1 MLNHGTDVPEL
12 LAQLDRLTT
21 TTKSVIKDTD
31 KVVLEC
37 NVGDGIQSWIVRNGS
52 CSLPDGAVVKKG
64 TSFNGFQEAIETLDK
79 GVYMS
84 PGDGEPCYVL
94 CHASTKPVRV
104 SRNIISNWY
113 CLSTDGWSTHS
124 GEKGQ
129 PGDVTL
135 EESAENLRG
144 KEMLLSGAQGLSE
157 RSELTGAPLCT

>member
-79 GVYMS
+79 GVYMRALLC
-84 PGDGEPCYVL
+84 PVPRFHKAGTGQQEHYFQLVL
-94 CHASTKPVRV
+94 PVHGR
-104 SRNIISNWY
+104 RI
-113 CLSTDGWSTHS
+113 
-124 GEKGQ
+124 
-129 PGDVTL
+129 
-135 EESAENLRG
+135 LRW
-144 KEMLLSGAQGLSE
+144 ERPAAQVRHHRTVPE
-157 RSELTGAPLCT
+157 